1 MSQNVPFYNKLELF
15 IIDTS
20 KKFESQNLSNEILN
34 LRHMLVNPK
43 QSMLVKK
50 KTQNG
55 LHSDKILF
63 FNKPYKGYIH
73 LIPKFTIEI
82 KNDNGIYTFELEKK
96 QRRGYKVIIE
106 KKIKVNILKGAMQ
119 YAGFI
124 KNIEKEVVLEKEY
137 NTFVDDFSNK
147 IYG

>member
-1 MSQNVPFYNKLELF
+1 M
-15 IIDTS
+15 
-20 KKFESQNLSNEILN
+20 
-34 LRHMLVNPK
+34 
-43 QSMLVKK
+43 
-50 KTQNG
+50 
-55 LHSDKILF
+55 
-63 FNKPYKGYIH
+63 
-73 LIPKFTIEI
+73 IEI